1 MTALGLRML
10 IAAQIADYAT
20 FVIMI
25 ARHGLS
31 AELNPLVATMAQDH
45 GLMLLTAAKVSAVV
59 LVAAT
64 FLVVG
69 RTRPRL
75 AAAVLAFGVVTGGI
89 GALSNVATI

>member
-75 AAAVLAFGVVTGGI
+75 AAAVLAFAAVTGGI